1 MSITT
6 IVITFLREKINNE
19 SSSIAISEGIEKRL
33 LEGYPDIEKFKGHQQ
48 DHLSLVVKGYILSA
62 SMHNPIDLRAP
73 PPKSNHNKHL
83 ASPSLSSQRF
93 GGLRLN
99 VDENGSAERWNEIME
114 GNEELWK
121 IVFSARLS
129 VIK

>member
-73 PPKSNHNKHL
+73 PPEK
-83 ASPSLSSQRF
+83 
-93 GGLRLN
+93 
-99 VDENGSAERWNEIME
+99 
-114 GNEELWK
+114 
-121 IVFSARLS
+121 
-129 VIK
+129 

>member
-73 PPKSNHNKHL
+73 PPRKVTITSIL
-83 ASPSLSSQRF
+83 PAPRF
-93 GGLRLN
+93 LLN
-99 VDENGSAERWNEIME
+99 VSGGSVSTLMKME
-114 GNEELWK
+114 APKDGTKLWK
-121 IVFSARLS
+121 ATKNFGKLYFLLG
-129 VIK
+129 